1 MPNHLR
7 FFSRL
12 AAAALRALLAA
23 PPALAHHSFSPEFD
37 TGKPVSPRGVVT
49 KVELINPHSWI
60 TIDVK
65 DANGLTTSWMVE
77 GGSPNVL
84 LKSGVTKNAI
94 PLGSELVTAGYQ
106 RRAGSNRAVGRDISF
121 ADGRPLF
128 FAGSKPDKAAEG
140 GFAPSHVL
148 RSDLFARA
156 RRQPA
161 RRSE

>member
-12 AAAALRALLAA
+12 AATALGALLAA
-23 PPALAHHSFSPEFD
+23 PPALAHHSFSAEFD
-37 TGKPVSPRGVVT
+37 AGKPVSLRGVVT

-94 PLGSELVTAGYQ
+94 PLGSELVIAGYQ
-106 RRAGSNRAVGRDISF
+106 ARDGSNRAVGRDISF

-128 FAGSKPDKAAEG
+128 FAGSKPDKAAE
-140 GFAPSHVL
+140 
-148 RSDLFARA
+148 
-156 RRQPA
+156 
-161 RRSE
+161 

>member
-7 FFSRL
+7 FLARL
-12 AAAALRALLAA
+12 AATALGALLVAT
-23 PPALAHHSFSPEFD
+23 PVLAHHSFSAEFD
-37 TGKPVSPRGVVT
+37 AVKPISLRGVVT

-94 PLGSELVTAGYQ
+94 PLGSELVIAGYQ
-106 RRAGSNRAVGRDISF
+106 ARDGSNRAVGRDISF

-128 FAGSKPDKAAEG
+128 FAGSKPDKAAE
-140 GFAPSHVL
+140 
-148 RSDLFARA
+148 
-156 RRQPA
+156 
-161 RRSE
+161 